1 MKNYIL
7 TVFFFVFSSV
17 LYSQYNKNLVFF
29 DSQMNIINPAY
40 AGYQGDTSFSLISR
54 NQWLSVDDAPK
65 NSIFSFSSARENN
78 VGLGASIFSKN
89 TFVDKLNEFNIDF
102 SYKLK
107 LSEKTNLFFGLKGV
121 LEFFKSDPSFLSN
134 DTNYNDPALSSISIF
149 SPNFGLGFLL
159 NSEKYWFSLSLPKL
173 FQTEINNI
181 YSFDSSVI
189 TYIGTGIKIP
199 LNDSFVMKP
208 TILYRD
214 MKDLK
219 SIFDLSYLINYKN
232 IIDFGVTYRT
242 NGSVVFLTKLS
253 VKGFD
258 FGYGFETFRNN
269 SIGGLNLN
277 THEFF
282 INFSLNK
289 KNTEIEPAE

>member
-7 TVFFFVFSSV
+7 TVFFFVFSSA

-89 TFVDKLNEFNIDF
+89 TFVDKLNEFNIDI

-208 TILYRD
+208 NILYRD

-219 SIFDLSYLINYKN
+219 SIFDLSYLINFKN

-242 NGSVVFLTKLS
+242 NGSLIFLTKLS

>member
-7 TVFFFVFSSV
+7 TVFFFVFSSA

-219 SIFDLSYLINYKN
+219 SIFDLSYLINFKN

-242 NGSVVFLTKLS
+242 NGSLIFLTKLS

-289 KNTEIEPAE
+289 

>member
-219 SIFDLSYLINYKN
+219 SIFDLSYLINFKN

>member
-219 SIFDLSYLINYKN
+219 SIFDLSYMINFKD

>member
-1 MKNYIL
+1 
-7 TVFFFVFSSV
+7 
-17 LYSQYNKNLVFF
+17 
-29 DSQMNIINPAY
+29 MNIINPAY

-107 LSEKTNLFFGLKGV
+107 LSETTNLFFGLKGV

-134 DTNYNDPALSSISIF
+134 DTNYNDPALNSLSIF

-159 NSEKYWFSLSLPKL
+159 NAEKYWFSLSLPKL
-173 FQTEINNI
+173 FQTKINNI

-214 MKDLK
+214 IKDLK
-219 SIFDLSYLINYKN
+219 SLFDLSYLINFKN
-232 IIDFGVTYRT
+232 TIDFGVTYRT
-242 NGSVVFLTKLS
+242 NGSIIFLTKLS
-253 VKGFD
+253 FKGFH

-269 SIGGLNLN
+269 SVGGLNLN

-289 KNTEIEPAE
+289 KNTEIETAE

>member
-89 TFVDKLNEFNIDF
+89 TFVDKLNEFNIYF

-107 LSEKTNLFFGLKGV
+107 LSEKTNLFCGLKGV

-219 SIFDLSYLINYKN
+219 SIFDLSYLINFKN

-242 NGSVVFLTKLS
+242 NGSLIFLTKLS

>member
-7 TVFFFVFSSV
+7 TVFFFVFSFFS
-17 LYSQYNKNLVFF
+17 YSQYNKNLVFF

-199 LNDSFVMKP
+199 LNDSLVMKP

-219 SIFDLSYLINYKN
+219 SIFDLSYLINFKN

-242 NGSVVFLTKLS
+242 NGSLIFLTKLS

>member
-1 MKNYIL
+1 MKIYIL

>member
-7 TVFFFVFSSV
+7 TIFFFSLSSA
-17 LYSQYNKNLVFF
+17 LYCQYNKNLVFF

-219 SIFDLSYLINYKN
+219 SIFDLSYLINFKN

-242 NGSVVFLTKLS
+242 NGSLIFLTKLS

>member
-40 AGYQGDTSFSLISR
+40 AGYQGNTSFSLISR

>member
-7 TVFFFVFSSV
+7 TVFFFVFSSA

-107 LSEKTNLFFGLKGV
+107 LSETTNLFFGLKGV

-214 MKDLK
+214 VKDLK
-219 SIFDLSYLINYKN
+219 SIFDLSYLINFKN

-242 NGSVVFLTKLS
+242 NGSLIFLTKLS

>member
-1 MKNYIL
+1 MNFLGWK
-7 TVFFFVFSSV
+7 
-17 LYSQYNKNLVFF
+17 
-29 DSQMNIINPAY
+29 DSIKK
-40 AGYQGDTSFSLISR
+40 LH
-54 NQWLSVDDAPK
+54 LSK
-65 NSIFSFSSARENN
+65 
-78 VGLGASIFSKN
+78 
-89 TFVDKLNEFNIDF
+89 ID
-102 SYKLK
+102 
-107 LSEKTNLFFGLKGV
+107 
-121 LEFFKSDPSFLSN
+121 
-134 DTNYNDPALSSISIF
+134 
-149 SPNFGLGFLL
+149 
-159 NSEKYWFSLSLPKL
+159 
-173 FQTEINNI
+173 
-181 YSFDSSVI
+181 
-189 TYIGTGIKIP
+189 
-199 LNDSFVMKP
+199 
-208 TILYRD
+208 
-214 MKDLK
+214 KDLK

>member
-219 SIFDLSYLINYKN
+219 SIFDLSYMINFKD

-242 NGSVVFLTKLS
+242 NGSLIFLTKLS

>member
-7 TVFFFVFSSV
+7 TVFFFVFSSA

-199 LNDSFVMKP
+199 LNDSLVMKP

-214 MKDLK
+214 IKDLK
-219 SIFDLSYLINYKN
+219 SIFDLSYLINFKN

-242 NGSVVFLTKLS
+242 NGSLIFLTKLS

>member
-7 TVFFFVFSSV
+7 TVFFFAFSSA

>member
-7 TVFFFVFSSV
+7 TVFFFVFSSA

-189 TYIGTGIKIP
+189 SYIGTGIKIP

>member
-7 TVFFFVFSSV
+7 TVFFFVFSSA

-219 SIFDLSYLINYKN
+219 SIFDLSYLINFKN

-242 NGSVVFLTKLS
+242 NGSLIFLTKLS

>member
-1 MKNYIL
+1 M
-7 TVFFFVFSSV
+7 
-17 LYSQYNKNLVFF
+17 
-29 DSQMNIINPAY
+29 
-40 AGYQGDTSFSLISR
+40 
-54 NQWLSVDDAPK
+54 
-65 NSIFSFSSARENN
+65 
-78 VGLGASIFSKN
+78 
-89 TFVDKLNEFNIDF
+89 
-102 SYKLK
+102 
-107 LSEKTNLFFGLKGV
+107 
-121 LEFFKSDPSFLSN
+121 
-134 DTNYNDPALSSISIF
+134 
-149 SPNFGLGFLL
+149 
-159 NSEKYWFSLSLPKL
+159 

-189 TYIGTGIKIP
+189 TYVGTGIKIP

>member
-1 MKNYIL
+1 MKNCIL

-189 TYIGTGIKIP
+189 TYVGTGIKIP

-219 SIFDLSYLINYKN
+219 SIFDLSYLINFKN

-242 NGSVVFLTKLS
+242 NGSLIFLTKLS

>member
-1 MKNYIL
+1 MKNCIL

-232 IIDFGVTYRT
+232 IIDFGVTCRT

>member
-1 MKNYIL
+1 MKNYIS
-7 TVFFFVFSSV
+7 TVFFFAFSSA

>member
-7 TVFFFVFSSV
+7 TVFSFVFSFV

-219 SIFDLSYLINYKN
+219 SIFDLSYLINFKN

-242 NGSVVFLTKLS
+242 NGSLIFLTKLS

>member
-7 TVFFFVFSSV
+7 TIFFFSLSST
-17 LYSQYNKNLVFF
+17 LYCQYNKNLVFF

-65 NSIFSFSSARENN
+65 NSIFSFSSARQNN
-78 VGLGASIFSKN
+78 VGLGVSIFSKN

-134 DTNYNDPALSSISIF
+134 DTNYNDPALNSLSIF

-159 NSEKYWFSLSLPKL
+159 NAEKYWFSFSLPKL
-173 FQTEINNI
+173 FQTKINNI

-219 SIFDLSYLINYKN
+219 SIFDLSYLINFKN

-242 NGSVVFLTKLS
+242 NGSLIFLTKLS

>member
-282 INFSLNK
+282 INF
-289 KNTEIEPAE
+289 

>member
-7 TVFFFVFSSV
+7 TVFFFVFSFV

-199 LNDSFVMKP
+199 LNDSLVMKP

-214 MKDLK
+214 IKDLK
-219 SIFDLSYLINYKN
+219 SIFDLSYLINFKN

-242 NGSVVFLTKLS
+242 NGSLIFLTKLS

>member
-17 LYSQYNKNLVFF
+17 LYSRYNKNLVFF

>member
-219 SIFDLSYLINYKN
+219 SMFDLRYLINFKN

-242 NGSVVFLTKLS
+242 NGSLIFLTKLS

>member
-1 MKNYIL
+1 MKNCIL

-29 DSQMNIINPAY
+29 DSQMNVINPAY

>member
-1 MKNYIL
+1 MKNCIL

-189 TYIGTGIKIP
+189 TYVGTGIKIP

>member
-7 TVFFFVFSSV
+7 TAFFFAFSSA

>member
-7 TVFFFVFSSV
+7 TIFFFSLSSAS
-17 LYSQYNKNLVFF
+17 YCQYNKNLVFF

-134 DTNYNDPALSSISIF
+134 DTNYNDPALNSLSIF

-159 NSEKYWFSLSLPKL
+159 NAEKYWFSLSLPKL
-173 FQTEINNI
+173 FQTKINNI

-214 MKDLK
+214 IKDLK
-219 SIFDLSYLINYKN
+219 SLFDLSYLINFKN
-232 IIDFGVTYRT
+232 TIDFGVTYRT
-242 NGSVVFLTKLS
+242 NGSIIFLTKLS
-253 VKGFD
+253 FKGFH

-269 SIGGLNLN
+269 SVGGLNLN

-289 KNTEIEPAE
+289 KNTEIETAE

>member
-7 TVFFFVFSSV
+7 TVFSFVFSFV

-214 MKDLK
+214 IKDLK
-219 SIFDLSYLINYKN
+219 SIFDLSYLINFKN

-242 NGSVVFLTKLS
+242 NGSLIFLTKLS

>member
-242 NGSVVFLTKLS
+242 NGSVVFLTKFS

>member
-7 TVFFFVFSSV
+7 TVFFFVFSSA

>member
-7 TVFFFVFSSV
+7 TVFFFVFSFV

-107 LSEKTNLFFGLKGV
+107 LSETTNLFFGLKGV

-199 LNDSFVMKP
+199 LNDSLVMKP

-214 MKDLK
+214 IKDLK
-219 SIFDLSYLINYKN
+219 SIFDLSYLINFKN

-242 NGSVVFLTKLS
+242 NGSLIFLTKLS

>member
-219 SIFDLSYLINYKN
+219 SIFDLSYLINFKN

-242 NGSVVFLTKLS
+242 NGSLIFLTKLS

>member
-7 TVFFFVFSSV
+7 TVFFFVFSSA

-199 LNDSFVMKP
+199 LNDSLVMKP

-219 SIFDLSYLINYKN
+219 SIFDLSYLINFKN

-242 NGSVVFLTKLS
+242 NGSLIFLTKLS

>member
-1 MKNYIL
+1 MKNCIL

>member
-7 TVFFFVFSSV
+7 TVFFFVFSSA

-208 TILYRD
+208 NILYRD

-219 SIFDLSYLINYKN
+219 SIFDLSYLINFKN

-242 NGSVVFLTKLS
+242 NGSLIFLTKLS

>member
-7 TVFFFVFSSV
+7 TVFFFAFSSA

-219 SIFDLSYLINYKN
+219 SIFDLSYMINFKD

-242 NGSVVFLTKLS
+242 NGSLIFLTKLS